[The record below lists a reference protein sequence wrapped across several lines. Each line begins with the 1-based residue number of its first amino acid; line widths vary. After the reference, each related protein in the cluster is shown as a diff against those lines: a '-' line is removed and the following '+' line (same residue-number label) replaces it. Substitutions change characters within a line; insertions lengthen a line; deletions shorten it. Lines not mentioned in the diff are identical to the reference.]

1 MRPVNGTPLF
11 RLYAQRRRHHLER
24 LDAAAAQARELRR
37 LVTQA
42 RLTRFGRDHRFEKID
57 DISDYQR
64 RVPLRRYE
72 DFLAEYWRQP
82 FPQLTDVTW
91 PGRIPFFALSAGTA
105 TGESKTIPVSRAMLR
120 ANRRAALDILVW
132 HLANRPQGQ
141 PLAGK
146 TLILGGSTALTRL
159 AKGVHGGD
167 LSGIAAKTIPF
178 WARPYILPET
188 RLALLADWDEKLERI
203 AETAIHEPIRVL
215 SGTPSWLLLLFERV
229 LALRG
234 SQGAAFPELELL
246 IHGGVAFAPYA
257 DRFADY
263 LRATDAATREV
274 YAASEGFIAVADRGP
289 GEGLRLLPDNGIF
302 FEFVPVEELNAPRPT
317 RHWLGNLE
325 TGISYAI
332 VLSSNAGL
340 WSAVIGDTV
349 RFVDRHPPRLLVTGR
364 LSYMMSAFGEHLSG
378 EEIEQAVLE
387 SARDLGMQVSDYS
400 MGAEFPSGPGAKG
413 RHTYIIECGRSPPAP
428 EARQALAG
436 RFSAHIDQTL
446 MERNADYREHR
457 RNDVQLDAP
466 RIILVDPGT
475 FANWLR
481 ARGRLGGQNKVPRV
495 INDPA
500 LFADLKRQVSAAPG
514 DRC

>member
-11 RLYAQRRRHHLER
+11 RLYAERRRHHLEQ
-24 LDAAAAQARELRR
+24 LDPAAAQAQELRQ
-37 LVTQA
+37 LVAQA
-42 RLTRFGRDHRFEKID
+42 RQTRFGRDHHFEKINNV
-57 DISDYQR
+57 IDYQR
-64 RVPLRRYE
+64 HVPLRRYE
-72 DFLAEYWRQP
+72 DFLAEYWRP
-82 FPQLTDVTW
+82 FFPVLTDVTW
-91 PGRIPFFALSAGTA
+91 PGRIPFFALSSGTSSGA
-105 TGESKTIPVSRAMLR
+105 SKAIPVSHAMVR
-120 ANRRAALDILVW
+120 ANRRAALDVLVW
-132 HLANRPQGQ
+132 HLASRPRGQ

-159 AKGVHGGD
+159 TTGVYSGD

-178 WARPYILPET
+178 WAKPYTLPGSK
-188 RLALLADWDEKLERI
+188 LALLADWDEKLERI
-203 AETAIHEPIRVL
+203 AGAAIHEPIRVL
-215 SGTPSWLLLLFERV
+215 SGTPSWLILLFERI

-234 SQGAAFPELELL
+234 GKGPALPELELL

-263 LRATDAATREV
+263 LRATGAATREV

-302 FEFVPVEELNAPRPT
+302 FEFVPVEELSAPRPT

-325 TGISYAI
+325 TGIPYAV

-340 WSAVIGDTV
+340 WSDVIGDTV
-349 RFVDRHPPRLLVTGR
+349 RFVDRQPPRLLVTGR
-364 LSYMMSAFGEHLSG
+364 LSYMMSAFGEHLTG

-387 SARDLGMQVSDYS
+387 AARRMDMQITDFS
-400 MGAEFPSGPGAKG
+400 MGAEFPSGPDTRG
-413 RHTYIIECGRSPPAP
+413 RHTYIIECGRPLPPAA
-428 EARQALAG
+428 ARPALAG
-436 RFSAHIDQTL
+436 RFAAHIDATL

-466 RIILVDPGT
+466 RVILVDPGT
-475 FANWLR
+475 FAHWLR

-495 INDPA
+495 INDQA
-500 LFADLKRQVSAAPG
+500 LFADLKDHVAAVQG
-514 DRC
+514 DRF